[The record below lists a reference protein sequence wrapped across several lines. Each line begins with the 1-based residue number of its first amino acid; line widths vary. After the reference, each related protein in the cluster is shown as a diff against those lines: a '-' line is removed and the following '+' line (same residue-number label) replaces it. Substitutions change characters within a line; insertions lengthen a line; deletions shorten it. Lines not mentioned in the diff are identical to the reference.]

1 MLRSLNSENR
11 VKVQVATLIDQLQ
24 LERSIFDIWSLKNK
38 KILKFIRGNNVVR
51 LGKRENKWDGR
62 QVWGNFIACTS
73 EGQEK
78 ENMKE
83 KEEHGGVRSPTQV

>member
-38 KILKFIRGNNVVR
+38 KNIKV
-51 LGKRENKWDGR
+51 
-62 QVWGNFIACTS
+62 
-73 EGQEK
+73 
-78 ENMKE
+78 
-83 KEEHGGVRSPTQV
+83 H